1 MQSLGPKKDFLN
13 EIRLPKWQMAIFPC
27 KMAELGFLFFASFEV
42 LVEKRGGYIYEYLV
56 LTKFN

>member
-27 KMAELGFLFFASFEV
+27 KMAELGFLFLRLLRSWLKKGEGIFMS
-42 LVEKRGGYIYEYLV
+42 
-56 LTKFN
+56 T

>member
-42 LVEKRGGYIYEYLV
+42 LVEKKGEGIFMS
-56 LTKFN
+56 T